1 MAIRLTDDDED
12 YNRPNNNRNRNTSNN
27 DDTGGSSGFNI
38 SDSDKKTAGIVA
50 LVGVVL
56 LGLWKFPKL
65 TIFLLLVAGA
75 VLYYL
80 YGDQEL
86 LRQWG
91 IKQ

>member
-12 YNRPNNNRNRNTSNN
+12 YNRPNNNRNRNTGN

-38 SDSDKKTAGIVA
+38 SDSDKKTAGIAA
-50 LVGVVL
+50 LIGVVL

-75 VLYYL
+75 VLYYM

>member
-1 MAIRLTDDDED
+1 MAIRLTDDEED
-12 YNRPNNNRNRNTSNN
+12 YNRPNNNRNRNTGNNN

-50 LVGVVL
+50 GVGL
-56 LGLWKFPKL
+56 LLLALWKFPKT

-86 LRQWG
+86 LREWG
-91 IKQ
+91 IK